1 MITRIFVYSIIAW
14 GILNTFSCKIDSK
27 VKPLVTDDDIVL
39 SWPDYFPTPV
49 YNFEENPR
57 TKEGFLLGKKLFY
70 DPLLSRDNTISCGSC
85 HQQFVAFAHS
95 DHDFSHG
102 IDNLL
107 GVRNSPVLFNLI
119 WQKEFFWDG
128 GSKHIEVQPIG
139 PITNPI
145 EMDETLENVI
155 TKLSN
160 RADYR
165 SLFKS
170 AFNSDSITS
179 QQMLKALVQFMG
191 SFIST
196 TSRYDKYLQDPG
208 KHPFSTDEKSGLAI
222 FEQKCGGC
230 HAPPLFTDNSYRN
243 NGLDETFV
251 DSGRF
256 HITNINSDMGKFK
269 VPTLRNIEL
278 SYPYM
283 HDGRFESLEEVLSHY
298 TNGVKQSGTLDPT
311 LASGIN
317 LSATEKTQIVAFLKT
332 LTDIEFTKDERF
344 KE

>member
-1 MITRIFVYSIIAW
+1 MIARRLIYCILVFW
-14 GILNTFSCKIDSK
+14 GFNIVSCKIDSK
-27 VKPLVTDDDIVL
+27 VKPIVTEDDIVL

-95 DHDFSHG
+95 DHKFSHG

-107 GVRNSPVLFNLI
+107 GVRNSPVLFNLM

-139 PITNPI
+139 PITNPV

-155 TKLSN
+155 AKLSN

-170 AFNSDSITS
+170 VFNSDSITS

-191 SFIST
+191 SFISA
-196 TSRYDKYLQDPG
+196 TSRYDKYLQDQSN
-208 KHPFSTDEKSGLAI
+208 HPFSTDEKAGLTI
-222 FEQKCGGC
+222 FEQKCGNC

-243 NGLDETFV
+243 NGLDETFK

-256 HITNINSDMGKFK
+256 RITNINSDMGKFK

-283 HDGRFESLEEVLSHY
+283 HDGRFETLEQVLSHY
-298 TNGVKQSGTLDPT
+298 SNGVKQSGTLDPT
-311 LASGIN
+311 LSGGIA
-317 LSATEKTQIVAFLKT
+317 LSATEKTQLVAFLKT

>member
-1 MITRIFVYSIIAW
+1 MITHRLIYCALVFLGFNIA
-14 GILNTFSCKIDSK
+14 SCKIDSK
-27 VKPLVTDDDIVL
+27 VKPIVTEDDILL
-39 SWPDYFPTPV
+39 SWPEYFPTPV

-70 DPLLSRDNTISCGSC
+70 DPLLSRDNTVSCGSC
-85 HQQFVAFAHS
+85 HQQFVAFAHA
-95 DHDFSHG
+95 DHKFSHG

-107 GVRNSPVLFNLI
+107 GVRNSPALFNLI

-155 TKLSN
+155 AKLSN

-191 SFIST
+191 SFISA
-196 TSRYDKYLQDPG
+196 TSRYDKYLQDPSN
-208 KHPFSTDEKSGLAI
+208 HPFSTDEKAGLAL
-222 FEQKCGGC
+222 FEQKCSNC
-230 HAPPLFTDNSYRN
+230 HTPPLFTDNSYRN

-256 HITNINSDMGKFK
+256 RITNINSDMGKFK

-283 HDGRFESLEEVLSHY
+283 HDGRFETIELVLSHY
-298 TNGVKQSGTLDPT
+298 KNGVKQSGTLDPT
-311 LASGIN
+311 LSSGIA
-317 LSATEKTQIVAFLKT
+317 LSATEKTQLVAFLKT